1 MKKINKF
8 LFTIIS
14 CFSILIGVC
23 SPASAREIKSPY
35 NLNSNVDTCWWAG
48 NPNPEPGSEAWLQAH
63 YNFKPGDQATMRRCF
78 VEALGIDYND
88 LSNYSYIVSAI
99 SKKALTVGVVGS
111 IYGGLVA
118 LNYFTCCAG

>member
-8 LFTIIS
+8 LFAIIS

-23 SPASAREIKSPY
+23 SPASAREIKS
-35 NLNSNVDTCWWAG
+35 
-48 NPNPEPGSEAWLQAH
+48 H